1 LFARTVCSEFVH
13 PFEQFCVEAI
23 SRDQSVEAVC
33 AISPTFLAF
42 DANYTE
48 LADQIAEDDG
58 TVAGHSEVIKGD
70 VQGRISASRNDAVR
84 EVEKVDGPPEICST
98 RLS

>member
-1 LFARTVCSEFVH
+1 MRTALIVWVIGLLARTVGSEFVH

-58 TVAGHSEVIKGD
+58 TVAGHPERLLV
-70 VQGRISASRNDAVR
+70 SAL
-84 EVEKVDGPPEICST
+84 VE
-98 RLS
+98 